1 MCIFH
6 KQGFIYSQ
14 ILIAWVAA
22 VPLYMLSGPSPLL
35 EVLFN
40 VTGTLNG
47 AIALGALI
55 GPVFGGAITQ
65 VSDFTWTL
73 TSLAGLSLLVVVV
86 MSVYLLSMKL
96 LKLPLKP
103 TDSVEVNVENG
114 EKEKLLAESS
124 NEE

>member
-1 MCIFH
+1 
-6 KQGFIYSQ
+6 
-14 ILIAWVAA
+14 
-22 VPLYMLSGPSPLL
+22 
-35 EVLFN
+35 
-40 VTGTLNG
+40 
-47 AIALGALI
+47 
-55 GPVFGGAITQ
+55 
-65 VSDFTWTL
+65 
-73 TSLAGLSLLVVVV
+73 